1 MAHTVPGPDGR
12 GDDARRGDSRAPERN
27 DARAPERNDA
37 RVPERDDVREPA
49 PAKTSAAATFALV
62 FGLSALLSFLTL
74 ILSPLALVLAVI
86 GILLGVAGLK
96 MTKRRGVTGKSLA
109 VAGLV
114 MSILVLLLGLL
125 GAIGISTFLNDDQ
138 AVNRL
143 EQQVQQLRDQLP
155 SDVELPAG
163 S

>member
-1 MAHTVPGPDGR
+1 MAQPVPDPHPRADDVRDGR
-12 GDDARRGDSRAPERN
+12 GDDVRRDRGDVGRRDTRAPG
-27 DARAPERNDA
+27 
-37 RVPERDDVREPA
+37 RDDVRDPA

-86 GILLGVAGLK
+86 GVLLGVAGLK
-96 MTKRRGVTGKSLA
+96 MTKRRGVTGKGLA
-109 VAGLV
+109 IAGLI
-114 MSILVLLLGLL
+114 MSVLVLVLGLL
-125 GAIGISTFLNDDQ
+125 GAIGVSTFLNDDQ

-143 EQQVQQLRDQLP
+143 EQQVEQLRSQIP
-155 SDVELPAG
+155 TDVELPSG

>member
-1 MAHTVPGPDGR
+1 MAHTAPEPANR
-12 GDDARRGDSRAPERN
+12 GDDARRTDDDHDARRN
-27 DARAPERNDA
+27 DARIT
-37 RVPERDDVREPA
+37 ERDDVREPA

-74 ILSPLALVLAVI
+74 VLSPLALVLAVI
-86 GILLGVAGLK
+86 GVLLGVAGLK
-96 MTKRRGVTGKSLA
+96 MTKRRGVTGKGLA
-109 VAGLV
+109 IAGLV

-125 GAIGISTFLNDDQ
+125 GVIGISTFLNDDQ
-138 AVNRL
+138 AVDRL
-143 EQQVQQLRDQLP
+143 EQRVEQLRDQIP